1 MSRFRRTLLFRYAIA
16 FVLILLAIALVLVFV
31 LRAGAGEAVG
41 ILIGVAVLLGAL
53 GALTLWTERTLTA
66 DLAELGRA
74 MEKVVIEGELVNMPQ
89 PRLAELTDL
98 AHDLNAI
105 ATRVRE
111 DYGLLTRERDH
122 LEAILDNT
130 GAGIIVVNRELRIDH
145 INPAAEKMLGTTR
158 EFARGRTFTEIHH
171 TPAIDQAIERSR
183 SGSPVSEEVRINLPR
198 RRDLGVQASP
208 IRDGEG
214 HVTGVVC
221 ILEDVTARLR
231 LERTRRDFVANVS
244 HELRTPVANLCAVV
258 EALLAGA
265 LREPDASERF
275 LADLD
280 RESRRL
286 SDIID
291 DLLVVSRLETEGVT
305 HLEQEFEVG
314 TVLAEVME
322 DKKDLAQRH
331 QVALTMSGDTS
342 GAALRGD
349 RKLFKTAFA
358 NLVDNAV
365 KYNRPGGSVNV
376 EVEREDGGVTV
387 RVSDT
392 GIGIPR
398 RDTGRVFERFYR
410 VDRAR
415 SRETGGTG
423 LGLSIVK
430 HVAEFHG
437 GTVEVE
443 SAEGKGSTFT
453 ISVPTSGP
461 AAPNA

>member
-1 MSRFRRTLLFRYAIA
+1 MRRFRRTLLFRYAVA
-16 FVLILLAIALVLVFV
+16 FGLIFLAIALVILFV
-31 LRAGAGEAVG
+31 VHAGAGQAAG

-53 GALTLWTERTLTA
+53 GALTIWTERTLTA
-66 DLAELGRA
+66 DLRELGRA
-74 MEKVVIEGELVNMPQ
+74 MEKVVIEGDLANMPQ

-98 AHDLNAI
+98 AQDLNTI
-105 ATRVRE
+105 ATRVKD
-111 DYGLLTRERDH
+111 DYQMLTRERDW
-122 LEAILDNT
+122 LEAILANT
-130 GAGIIVVNRELRIDH
+130 NAGIIVVNHELRIDH
-145 INPAAEKMLGTTR
+145 INPAAEKILGTTR
-158 EFARGRTFTEIHH
+158 EFAQGRTFTEIHH

-183 SGSPVSEEVRINLPR
+183 SGSPVSQEVTINLPR

-208 IRDGEG
+208 IRNEEG
-214 HVTGVVC
+214 RVTGVVC

-265 LREPDASERF
+265 ISDRAASERF

-291 DLLVVSRLETEGVT
+291 DLLVVSRLETEGMT
-305 HLEQEFEVG
+305 HLEEEFDVG
-314 TVLAEVME
+314 SVLAEVME
-322 DKKDLAQRH
+322 DKADLARRH
-331 QVALTMSGDTS
+331 QVALTLSGDTA
-342 GAALRGD
+342 GATLKGD

-358 NLVDNAV
+358 NLVDNAI

-376 EVEREDGGVTV
+376 EVERSGDSLAV
-387 RVSDT
+387 RVEDT

-398 RDTGRVFERFYR
+398 RDVRRVFERFYR

-443 SAEGKGSTFT
+443 SVEGQGSAFKLS
-453 ISVPTSGP
+453 IPHSRSLS
-461 AAPNA
+461 